1 LLGIDLGDVVDTDQE
16 PRSPEQAS
24 ADFECFGLV
33 CCFAVA
39 DAGDAADPFGRGLD
53 EKALAAAKPVA
64 AAGPPRQARLGPSAT
79 SSSRSTPDS
88 RTVVL
93 RLGTA
98 EPTPQ
103 PPTFGPA

>member
-1 LLGIDLGDVVDTDQE
+1 STLVHQRACYSLAAWGVGWQDALLGIDLGDVVDTDQE

-53 EKALAAAKPVA
+53 EKALAAAEPVA
-64 AAGPPRQARLGPSAT
+64 AVVARAGRVAPL
-79 SSSRSTPDS
+79 
-88 RTVVL
+88 V
-93 RLGTA
+93 
-98 EPTPQ
+98 
-103 PPTFGPA
+103 